1 MRIAIKKAFDWAHRG
16 IEIEHFAEGQ
26 EIETEDA
33 DLIAVS
39 VAEGWAIL
47 PGDDRTS
54 KEQPARAAKPRK
66 TESK

>member
-1 MRIAIKKAFDWAHRG
+1 MRLKARVGFSWAHRG
-16 IEIEHFAEGQ
+16 VEIEHFAEGQ
-26 EIETEDA
+26 EIETEDS